1 MQDREKDVWRRAKGL
16 RPLIQASRAEAER
29 LKRLP
34 DAVAAAFL
42 EHDLYRIL
50 VPEDLGGAGLDPLAY
65 FDLCIELASWDGS
78 VGWNFALASTCSP
91 LVGMLPMERL
101 KRFFA
106 DPDCAIAGT
115 VGPSGKAV
123 RTADGW
129 RLSGRWNW
137 MSGVHQAKWVILG
150 ALVCDEDGK
159 PLQTAEGTP
168 DARQFLLPKDEACVL
183 DVWDVGGMRGTGST
197 DYVAEDAFAPAEM
210 WVKAFSGQSNHPDP
224 IFRLPFTYFG
234 LGLCGVALG
243 MARPAVDGL
252 KELAATKASAVSR
265 RNLRDQPQA
274 QYAAAKSEALLRSAA
289 LHVRD
294 CFSAVWQALRSD
306 EPVTLQMRARA
317 RASYVHAAESALE
330 AVQLCYRAAG
340 GSALWQKGPFEQ
352 ALRDVNAVGCHITL
366 QQVMMEEAGR
376 VELGLEPTVP
386 FV

>member
-1 MQDREKDVWRRAKGL
+1 MGDRLADIQARVRGL
-16 RPLIQASRAEAER
+16 RPLIEANRSEAER

-50 VPEDLGGAGLDPLAY
+50 VPKDLGGAGLDPLAY
-65 FDLCIELASWDGS
+65 FDLCEELACYDGS

-101 KRFFA
+101 HSFFA

-115 VGPSGKAV
+115 VGPSGKAI
-123 RTADGW
+123 RTDGGW

-137 MSGVHQAKWVILG
+137 MSGVHQAKYVILG
-150 ALVCDEDGK
+150 VMACDEAGA
-159 PLQTAEGTP
+159 PLTTPEGTP
-168 DARQFLLPKDEACVL
+168 DARQFLLEKDPSRLL

-197 DYVAEDAFAPAEM
+197 DYALQDAFAPAEM

-224 IFRLPFTYFG
+224 IFRLPFTFFG

-243 MARPAVDGL
+243 IARPAVDGL
-252 KELAATKASAVSR
+252 KTLAASKASAVSR
-265 RNLRDQPQA
+265 RTLRDQAQA
-274 QYAAAKSEALLRSAA
+274 QYAAAKSEALLGSAA
-289 LHVRD
+289 LYVRQ
-294 CFSAVWQALRSD
+294 CFGEIWGALRSGG
-306 EPVTLQMRARA
+306 EVTLQMRART
-317 RASYVHAAESALE
+317 RASYVHAAESALQ

-340 GSALWQKGPFEQ
+340 GSGLWEAGPFEQ
-352 ALRDVNAVGCHITL
+352 ALRDVNAVACHITL

-376 VELGLEPTVP
+376 VEFGLEPTVP